1 MTNSTKSTRWSQ
13 ISSEIPLASCRGI
26 LYIEAPR
33 CRNSPPDSGYFF
45 LNDMTIPEIRQKLQ
59 DLLVPILE
67 RRNAFLVD
75 VVARSE
81 RGTKILQVYLDTDQ
95 GVTIDE
101 CAEISRE
108 LGRAL
113 AQDGS
118 LQGPYNLEVSS
129 PGMDRPLRLLRQF
142 RKNIGRKFKVKYEGT
157 EGTSTATGKLESIE
171 EQMLTFSTDSGEPI
185 TLEFTRIIE
194 AKEELPW

>member
-1 MTNSTKSTRWSQ
+1 
-13 ISSEIPLASCRGI
+13 
-26 LYIEAPR
+26 
-33 CRNSPPDSGYFF
+33 
-45 LNDMTIPEIRQKLQ
+45 MTIPEIRQKLQ

>member
-1 MTNSTKSTRWSQ
+1 
-13 ISSEIPLASCRGI
+13 
-26 LYIEAPR
+26 
-33 CRNSPPDSGYFF
+33 
-45 LNDMTIPEIRQKLQ
+45 MTIPEIKQKLQ
-59 DLLVPILE
+59 ELLTPILE
-67 RRNAFLVD
+67 RQNAFLVD
-75 VVARSE
+75 VAVRPE

-101 CAEISRE
+101 CAGISRD

-129 PGMDRPLRLLRQF
+129 PGTDKPLRLLRQF
-142 RKNIGRKFKVKYEGT
+142 RKNIGRKFKVKYQGP
-157 EGTSTATGKLESIE
+157 EGTSTTSGKLESIE
-171 EQMLTFSTDSGEPI
+171 EERLTFSMDSGEPI
-185 TLEFTRIIE
+185 TLEFARIIE